1 MAVKR
6 KVDSIKAMNARKLLK
21 KKLETAP
28 GMIDVQ
34 SEAILNLMGMMA
46 AENDQLRAVVEAQG
60 EAIAELMKGV

>member
-6 KVDSIKAMNARKLLK
+6 KVDSIKAMNARKVLE

-28 GMIDVQ
+28 GMLDVQ
-34 SEAILNLMGMMA
+34 STAILNLMAMMA